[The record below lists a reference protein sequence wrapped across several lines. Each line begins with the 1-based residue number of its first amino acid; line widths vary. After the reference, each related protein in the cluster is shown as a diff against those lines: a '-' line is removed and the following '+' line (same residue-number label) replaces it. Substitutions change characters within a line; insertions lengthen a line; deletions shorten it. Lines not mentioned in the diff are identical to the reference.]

1 MSTAVQSILSVAHE
15 LTPQQRRELAV
26 ALALID
32 AEPSANRQEFV
43 QSIRGKYRHL
53 ATSSEAFLLRK
64 AEETALE
71 SRP

>member
-43 QSIRGKYRHL
+43 QTIRGKYR
-53 ATSSEAFLLRK
+53 
-64 AEETALE
+64 
-71 SRP
+71 